1 MLILKGVPVRLNE
14 ATLPAMNANSH
25 LINRKALLWPVV
37 GLAIGAF
44 VSTNLFHMQHITIQ
58 AGIAAWWASMLIVLT
73 LSAHPVGARVG
84 VVIAGLFTAIPCF
97 VDYSSLA
104 RCLLICFMG
113 IPLIFGT
120 AMVISPP
127 IGGFRSRLRH
137 LCSWFDT
144 RRVECRPRSV
154 DTVALQSLIIATA
167 VLGAAMVVLTA
178 TPEFGFWI
186 LVRWLAG
193 GVAIF
198 AVAEVAT
205 AVLPLMGAALGV
217 DVPPLFQSP
226 YRSTSVNEFWTK
238 RWNIPAS
245 EIFRRYSFA
254 PIARRNIALALFAT
268 FVISAIAHVLLTYVA
283 LGRWGISLVCGSFF
297 LVQPIVITAER
308 TLAVRRWPKQ
318 ARWAWTL
325 IALAITAPLIIEPL
339 LQILHL
345 GPAAPVNVLV
355 ATLAVVGFLTF
366 FSGIVALTSLASLP
380 ADTEAYKT

>member
-1 MLILKGVPVRLNE
+1 
-14 ATLPAMNANSH
+14 MNADSN
-25 LINRKALLWPVV
+25 LINRKALLWPVA
-37 GLAIGAF
+37 GLALGAYA
-44 VSTNLFHMQHITIQ
+44 STNPFHLHHITVLT
-58 AGIAAWWASMLIVLT
+58 GIAAWWASMLIVLT

-84 VVIAGLFTAIPCF
+84 VVVAGLFAAIPCF
-97 VDYSSLA
+97 VDNSSLA
-104 RCLLICFMG
+104 RCLLMCFMG

-120 AMVISPP
+120 AMVIMPP

-137 LCSWFDT
+137 LCSWFGT

-154 DTVALQSLIIATA
+154 DTVALQTLTIATA
-167 VLGAAMVVLTA
+167 VLSAAMVVLRA
-178 TPEFGFWI
+178 TPDLGYWM
-186 LVRWLAG
+186 LVRWFAG
-193 GVAIF
+193 GVAIL
-198 AVAEVAT
+198 AVAEMTT
-205 AVLPLMGAALGV
+205 AILPLMGAALGV

-226 YRSTSVNEFWTK
+226 YRSSSVNEFWTK

-254 PIARRNIALALFAT
+254 PIARRNITLALLIT

-297 LVQPIVITAER
+297 LAQPIIIAAER
-308 TLAVRRWPKQ
+308 TLAVRRWPNL
-318 ARWAWTL
+318 ARWTWTL

-339 LQILHL
+339 LQILQL

-355 ATLAVVGFLTF
+355 STLAVVGFLIF

-380 ADTEAYKT
+380 ADTEAYMT